1 MLSTVVLW
9 CHAYSRFG
17 MAPGRIDVVR
27 MRILLSVMTRLFFWW
42 LVPRACVCG
51 RCRVSRLRHIKGAI
65 SVPRWWRRAAPRARR
80 DTGPLHAGGAQGG
93 GRREASTGQK
103 DAASSGGRGGE
114 PRARGGPCPRRAPA
128 VRRGVG
134 PMPGSPW
141 QGAVCSQGTLW
152 SGRGHSGPRAQ
163 GLAPQPTPRGQ
174 GIGTLSQAPQTVTST
189 ATLPCN
195 GAIRAS
201 TRAGRCWDYGSTPV
215 QWPGSFTCHSNP
227 EKLPYACQTSA
238 RHVQR

>member
-1 MLSTVVLW
+1 MCGQTLPKKRARTGPCARRRNRLPRQSCGLRDCRHGLRLPVAVRLGTREPSGTRSIIMSNKATDMLSTVVLW

-141 QGAVCSQGTLW
+141 QGAVCSQGT
-152 SGRGHSGPRAQ
+152 Q
-163 GLAPQPTPRGQ
+163 
-174 GIGTLSQAPQTVTST
+174 
-189 ATLPCN
+189 
-195 GAIRAS
+195 
-201 TRAGRCWDYGSTPV
+201 
-215 QWPGSFTCHSNP
+215 
-227 EKLPYACQTSA
+227 
-238 RHVQR
+238 